1 MFLFHRTSLL
11 STLGIGFLF
20 LDLQVLGAHGFGERY
35 DLPVPLNWYLFGA
48 GSLVALSFL
57 LVSVFFRIVGNPD
70 RVYNLSIG
78 NSFQFQVLVF
88 RLFVPLVKFVS
99 LALLLFMLFGGFVG
113 SVEPNQN
120 IGPTLVWIIVWVG
133 LIYFNALLF
142 NVWAFLN
149 PWKNI
154 YI

>member
-1 MFLFHRTSLL
+1 MDVSLVFLFHRTSLL
-11 STLGIGFLF
+11 STLIIGFLV

-48 GSLVALSFL
+48 GSVVAISFL
-57 LVSVFFRIVGNPD
+57 LVSVFFRIVGSHD

-78 NSFQFQVLVF
+78 SSFQFQVLVF

-99 LALLLFMLFGGFVG
+99 SALLLFMLFGGFEV

-120 IGPTLVWIIVWVG
+120 IGPTLVWIIVWV
-133 LIYFNALLF
+133 
-142 NVWAFLN
+142 
-149 PWKNI
+149 
-154 YI
+154 